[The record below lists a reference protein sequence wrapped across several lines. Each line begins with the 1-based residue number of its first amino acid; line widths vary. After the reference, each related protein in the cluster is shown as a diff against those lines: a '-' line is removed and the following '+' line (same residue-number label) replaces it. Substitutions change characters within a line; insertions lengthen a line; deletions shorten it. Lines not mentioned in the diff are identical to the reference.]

1 MILIIIPRN
10 RIKTKKVTEKAELW
24 LAQMREESD
33 TDLSIIVINVFVKK
47 KRIRIYI
54 FKSENLEKYNI
65 KSKN

>member
-1 MILIIIPRN
+1 
-10 RIKTKKVTEKAELW
+10 
-24 LAQMREESD
+24 MREESD